1 MVIMKNKNI
10 NDNLPDLEFNFP
22 LEGMVI
28 KAKTLEEA
36 REQLARRKS
45 QRPEPINEE
54 GE

>member
-1 MVIMKNKNI
+1 MKNKNT

-22 LEGMVI
+22 LEGVVI

-36 REQLARRKS
+36 QNELARRKS
-45 QRPEPINEE
+45 QRPESINDE

>member
-1 MVIMKNKNI
+1 MIMKNKNT

-36 REQLARRKS
+36 QNELARRKS
-45 QRPEPINEE
+45 HGSEPINEE

>member
-1 MVIMKNKNI
+1 MKNKNT

-22 LEGMVI
+22 LEGVVI

-36 REQLARRKS
+36 QSELVRRKS
-45 QRPEPINEE
+45 QRSESINDE